1 MQSYKSISNDQNNNE
16 IKHKI
21 AFGLVKYVRFYGDGF
36 SYFIYFLGIHI
47 FSRTFI
53 RGVPSYRF
61 LFFQKKLTPIQR
73 TYRLVK
79 DVRYFKRKEYKR
91 IFVLFNNLG
100 ETRLAL
106 EHLKG
111 KISDTC
117 LIVYTKRYHK
127 QLLEMILPDIDN
139 MFYPEYFSVHLSNK
153 AKEEYFIGNCRIS
166 LLGLI
171 SYFKNYERL
180 IQLST
185 DGCVRHFYFNYVSSI
200 LREKQVINIP
210 PLILQKESIN
220 SAREKLNFL
229 IGKNKFVIICNETF
243 SNQNLSPEF
252 YQELCRMLYQQGYK
266 ILFNSTGINKSNS
279 LGISSFLSIQEL
291 LEIASH
297 AEFVIGIRSG
307 ILDVLASNCSHIVAI
322 YTAFKIRPGFDS
334 LSAEKVL
341 EAFSLKKIPFQNTPR
356 IDEVIISN
364 NECISQSLDK
374 IFGALYGK

>member
-1 MQSYKSISNDQNNNE
+1 M
-16 IKHKI
+16 
-21 AFGLVKYVRFYGDGF
+21 
-36 SYFIYFLGIHI
+36 
-47 FSRTFI
+47 
-53 RGVPSYRF
+53 
-61 LFFQKKLTPIQR
+61 
-73 TYRLVK
+73 VK

-200 LREKQVINIP
+200 LREKQVVNIP